1 MKVRVAGQEI
11 TKWENL
17 TLTLRFDSVK
27 SVFSMDMYWNPFDK
41 KMRLVML
48 PGGYNTVIIV
58 SDNEQ
63 VLFTGIFINPSFKSS
78 SKPCLVNLSG
88 YSLTGVLED
97 VEYSAIF
104 SDSTQING
112 KSFFYICQTVCNKLG
127 LRVKDNTGGQAKRI
141 ITTKDLKADTI
152 IERNEPDREQS
163 IADYLSDLA
172 KGLNI
177 VLSHNEHG
185 DLVLNYNLGD
195 SDAVFN
201 FSQGMPGVEYELS
214 LDGSQMHS
222 EITAAAQ
229 AGYVGEKPAPVT
241 VKNPF
246 VAPQSFFNYRTAG
259 INLPA
264 INSKY
269 LLNGSSLQL
278 QVSSMLGINLPAIN
292 SKYLVNGPSPQ
303 PQVLNVFNV
312 GYRPHS
318 VTQTDTDAPNL
329 EDVANQALA
338 DELTAIRLSITIDR
352 WELNNKLVPTG
363 SIVSVQNPE
372 LYLFNK
378 ANFFIYQITYS
389 GDAAES
395 TATYLCTIPEAFNG
409 KVPTKSIF
417 YGTNFTNF
425 VEENPPLRSDDRK
438 GVLNNHTPNL

>member
-1 MKVRVAGQEI
+1 
-11 TKWENL
+11 
-17 TLTLRFDSVK
+17 
-27 SVFSMDMYWNPFDK
+27 
-41 KMRLVML
+41 
-48 PGGYNTVIIV
+48 
-58 SDNEQ
+58 
-63 VLFTGIFINPSFKSS
+63 
-78 SKPCLVNLSG
+78 
-88 YSLTGVLED
+88 
-97 VEYSAIF
+97 
-104 SDSTQING
+104 
-112 KSFFYICQTVCNKLG
+112 
-127 LRVKDNTGGQAKRI
+127 
-141 ITTKDLKADTI
+141 
-152 IERNEPDREQS
+152 
-163 IADYLSDLA
+163 
-172 KGLNI
+172 
-177 VLSHNEHG
+177 
-185 DLVLNYNLGD
+185 
-195 SDAVFN
+195 
-201 FSQGMPGVEYELS
+201 
-214 LDGSQMHS
+214 
-222 EITAAAQ
+222 
-229 AGYVGEKPAPVT
+229 
-241 VKNPF
+241 
-246 VAPQSFFNYRTAG
+246 
-259 INLPA
+259 
-264 INSKY
+264 
-269 LLNGSSLQL
+269 
-278 QVSSMLGINLPAIN
+278 MLGINLPAIN

-338 DELTAIRLSITIDR
+338 DELTAIQLSITIDR